1 MFALSKKLIY
11 TGQYKKVNCT
21 EPCPSE
27 RVPWNDKLSVTVEI
41 RII

>member
-1 MFALSKKLIY
+1 MFALSKKLIF

-21 EPCPSE
+21 EPCPSG
-27 RVPWNDKLSVTVEI
+27 VDKLSVTVEI